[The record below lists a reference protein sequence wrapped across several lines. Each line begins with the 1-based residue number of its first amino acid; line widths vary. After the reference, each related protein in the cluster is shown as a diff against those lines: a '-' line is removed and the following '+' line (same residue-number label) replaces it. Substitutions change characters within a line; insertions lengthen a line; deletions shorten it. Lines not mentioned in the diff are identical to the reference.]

1 MYTHTDAIAR
11 QYPDMFPPFPS
22 LHSISFN
29 PVFFFPV
36 FSFIFTS
43 SFAFSG
49 GPVRL
54 FFREPYNADKANK
67 EPSGETGQCYGFI
80 SAQKTPSDAER
91 GGEGRSEGRRGKRQR
106 RRGMKGKEVE
116 ENIEG
121 KDE

>member
-1 MYTHTDAIAR
+1 MQSHANTQTCSRPSPLYI
-11 QYPDMFPPFPS
+11 PFPS
-22 LHSISFN
+22 TL
-29 PVFFFPV
+29 FFFSPV

-80 SAQKTPSDAER
+80 SAQKTPSNAER